1 MLRKRIIFALIYSDG
16 NFMQSRNFRLQKVG
30 NLHWLEKNYKFQN
43 IAFALDELIVLNA
56 SKGEKNMPEF
66 ASTIS
71 KLVNDVFIPIAA
83 GGGIKTMEDAEL
95 LFKSGADKIVLNSL
109 FIQDPSMVKELIKYY
124 GSQSVVASIDCKL
137 NESQYDIFINDG
149 LIKIEFTLLD
159 YIKYLEEL
167 GVGEIYLNSID
178 KDGTGFGYDQTLIE
192 IVNKH
197 TSLPLIIAGGA
208 GNENHLAQGLKIENV
223 SAVATANLFN
233 FIGNGLP
240 NARNQIIDANE
251 NIANWSRN
259 NYITNLTKKINN
271 NYVYKNQKMQNWRKY

>member
-1 MLRKRIIFALIYSDG
+1 MLRKRIIFSLIYSDG

-30 NLHWLEKNYKFQN
+30 NLNWLEKNYKFQN
-43 IAFALDELIVLNA
+43 ISFALDELIVLNA
-56 SKGEKNMPEF
+56 TKADKDIAQF
-66 ASTIS
+66 ADTVS

-109 FIQDPSMVKELIKYY
+109 LVEHPDMVKELIKNY
-124 GSQSVVASIDCKL
+124 GSQSVVACIDCKT
-137 NESQYDIFINDG
+137 NGDSYDIFINDG
-149 LIKIEFTLLD
+149 NTKIDFSIQG
-159 YIKYLEEL
+159 YIKYLEVL

-192 IVNKH
+192 SINKI

-240 NARNQIIDANE
+240 NARKQIIDSNE
-251 NIANWSRN
+251 NIANWNIN
-259 NYITNLTKKINN
+259 NYITN
-271 NYVYKNQKMQNWRKY
+271 